1 MKPRIALGIIAG
13 LALAA
18 TGATAAIEGV
28 GAVPGPRRPDWPKV
42 ADLPAN
48 VKAALAAEPIKLAID
63 AETRRI
69 EMMRLRIRNI
79 SCAAGAVGSGFAA
92 DAHTLITN
100 RHVIAG
106 AAILQADT
114 GTERQATSTFPKPR
128 RVASSTSES
137 SASRRRFQWS
147 QIRAHSRRS
156 ERQSPP
162 SGIPSAAP

>member
-42 ADLPAN
+42 TDLPAN

-69 EMMRLRIRNI
+69 E
-79 SCAAGAVGSGFAA
+79 
-92 DAHTLITN
+92 
-100 RHVIAG
+100 
-106 AAILQADT
+106 
-114 GTERQATSTFPKPR
+114 
-128 RVASSTSES
+128 
-137 SASRRRFQWS
+137 
-147 QIRAHSRRS
+147 
-156 ERQSPP
+156 
-162 SGIPSAAP
+162 